1 VLEEWLR
8 QEWHARE
15 RAVPISSVL
24 RFAPE
29 GLVLGAGT
37 VLVAAEETRRLR
49 VLQGQ
54 HGRVL
59 ALLSAAYGK
68 PVEPRV
74 LGNIERAMK
83 CWRDG
88 DDCLAYIHLAH
99 AGLPQPQEPYEA
111 ARRLFMTDGVMKA
124 GISPRAI
131 FEALGCDAAYVD
143 TVEKLYNPDE
153 PRVPAGSGRTSGQWT
168 RLLSI
173 LGDLTAEAA
182 ESLGRFGAG
191 LVAGTAG
198 DAVAAFGLLFIPSPN
213 DVRVEGDVSGMPGL
227 HYAWDRDE
235 SLLHLTYDDADGTQ
249 HTFTAALDDDVFRDS
264 RGQIVGRILPD
275 GTVAIDTAAVSADLV
290 EEDEP
295 KLCPAPGPDKPGG
308 SERGRDY
315 EDYVK
320 SIVNPPPLQTPRG
333 IGFRLPNPQNSD
345 EPVYFDDC
353 EHATGTMVEAKGD
366 YANVLAFFP
375 GNVSVYNRFLIQ
387 SGAQVA
393 AAAGRPIRWYFAEA
407 GTAAFAEELFQTAGG
422 GRERI
427 EIVILPWPG
436 SGP

>member
-1 VLEEWLR
+1 MLEEQLR
-8 QEWHARE
+8 QQWRARE
-15 RAVPISSVL
+15 RAVPISPVL

-37 VLVAAEETRRLR
+37 VLLAGEGTRRLR
-49 VLQGQ
+49 ALQGQ
-54 HGRVL
+54 EGRVM
-59 ALLSAAYGK
+59 ALLCAAYGRAVAPK
-68 PVEPRV
+68 V
-74 LGNIERAMK
+74 LGNIARAMK

-99 AGLPQPQEPYEA
+99 AGLPETREPYEA
-111 ARRLFMTDGVMKA
+111 ARRLFVADGVMKA
-124 GISPRAI
+124 GISPRII
-131 FEALGCDAAYVD
+131 FEALGLGAAYVD
-143 TVEKLYNPDE
+143 AVEKLYNPDE

-168 RLLSI
+168 RLLSM

-182 ESLGRFGAG
+182 ESLGRFGVG
-191 LVAGTAG
+191 LVAGAAG

-227 HYAWDRDE
+227 HYAWDRDG
-235 SLLHLTYDDADGTQ
+235 SLLHLTYDDADGRQ
-249 HTFTAALDDDVFRDS
+249 RNFTAALDDDVFRDS
-264 RGQIVGRILPD
+264 RGQVVGRILPD
-275 GTVAIDTAAVSADLV
+275 GSIAIDTAAVSADLV

-308 SERGRDY
+308 SEIGRDY

-320 SIVNPPPLQTPRG
+320 KFINPENPTPRG
-333 IGFRLPNPQNSD
+333 WGFQLPNPEQNGD
-345 EPVYFDDC
+345 LVYHDDC
-353 EHATGTMVEAKGD
+353 QHSTGMMVEAKGG
-366 YANVLAFFP
+366 YADVLAFSQ
-375 GNVSVYNRFLIQ
+375 GSNSVSEDWSNQ

-393 AAAGRPIRWYFAEA
+393 ASGGRPIRWYFAEPA
-407 GTAAFAEELFQTAGG
+407 TAAFAERLFSGAGG

-427 EIVILPWPG
+427 EIVVLPWPG